1 MAFLNLSVRQDSA
14 LFVRRG
20 SGEKGGGGCM
30 ININIEDLAERKG
43 FAAEN
48 HLHPI
53 QHSSTDFFHF

>member
-1 MAFLNLSVRQDSA
+1 
-14 LFVRRG
+14 
-20 SGEKGGGGCM
+20 M